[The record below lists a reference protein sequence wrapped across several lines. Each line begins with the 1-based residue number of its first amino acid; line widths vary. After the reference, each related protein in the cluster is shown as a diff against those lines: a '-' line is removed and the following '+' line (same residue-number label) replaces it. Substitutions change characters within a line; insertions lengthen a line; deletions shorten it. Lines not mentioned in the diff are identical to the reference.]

1 MKLIYLGHSVFM
13 IEEGDFKAIID
24 PFLNGN
30 PSSPLKPADITGLTH
45 IFVTHGHGDH
55 IGDSVELAKNN
66 NALVITNAEIS
77 GYLSEKGIKTHAMH
91 IGGRYKFD
99 FGTVKLTPALHGSA
113 IPTENGPRD
122 GGNPCGFV
130 IEVNGKKIYHAG
142 DTGLTMDMILL
153 EVEDVDVA
161 LIPIGGNYTMDI
173 TDALRA
179 VEFVKPKLTIP
190 MHYGTFP
197 VITADPQEF
206 KRRNKLTDTVIL
218 NPGQVYEF

>member
-30 PSSPLKPADITGLTH
+30 PSSPLKPADITELTH

-77 GYLSEKGIKTHAMH
+77 GYLSEKGVKTHAMH

>member
-30 PSSPLKPADITGLTH
+30 PSSPLKPADITELTH

-77 GYLSEKGIKTHAMH
+77 GYLSEKGVKTHAMH

-122 GGNPCGFV
+122 GGNPCGFI

>member
-1 MKLIYLGHSVFM
+1 MKLTYLGHSVFM
-13 IEEGDFKAIID
+13 VEEGGFKAIID
-24 PFLNGN
+24 PFLKGN
-30 PSSPLKPADITGLTH
+30 PSSPLKPEDVKNLTH

-55 IGDSVELAKNN
+55 IGDTVELAKDND
-66 NALVITNAEIS
+66 ALVITNAEIS
-77 GYLSEKGIKTHAMH
+77 GYLSEKGVKTHPMH
-91 IGGRYKFD
+91 IGGRFKFD

-130 IEVNGKKIYHAG
+130 IEANGKKIYHAG
-142 DTGLTMDMILL
+142 DTGLTMDMVLL
-153 EVEDVDVA
+153 EVEDIDVA

-173 TDALRA
+173 TDAIRA

-197 VITADPQEF
+197 VITADPEEF
-206 KRRNKLTDTVIL
+206 KRKNKTTDTVIL
-218 NPGQVYEF
+218 NPGQIFEF

>member
-1 MKLIYLGHSVFM
+1 MKLTYLGHSVFM
-13 IEEGDFKAIID
+13 VEEGSFKAIID

-30 PSSPLKPADITGLTH
+30 PSSPVKPEDIKGLSH

-55 IGDSVELAKNN
+55 IGDTVELAKSND
-66 NALVITNAEIS
+66 ALVITNAEIS
-77 GYLSEKGIKTHAMH
+77 KYLSEQDVKVHAMH
-91 IGGRYKFD
+91 IGGRNKFD
-99 FGTVKLTPALHGSA
+99 FGVVKLTPALHGSA

-153 EVEDVDVA
+153 EIEDIDVA
-161 LIPIGGNYTMDI
+161 LLPIGGNYTMDI

-197 VITADPQEF
+197 VITADPEEF
-206 KRRNKLTDTVIL
+206 KRKNKISDTRIL
-218 NPGQVYEF
+218 NPGEVFEF

>member
-1 MKLIYLGHSVFM
+1 MKLTYLGHSVFM
-13 IEEGDFKAIID
+13 LEEGDFKAIID
-24 PFLNGN
+24 PFLKGN
-30 PSSPLKPADITGLTH
+30 PSSPLKPEDVKNLTH

-55 IGDSVELAKNN
+55 IGDTVELAKDND
-66 NALVITNAEIS
+66 ALVITNAEIS
-77 GYLSEKGIKTHAMH
+77 GYLSEKGVKTHPMH
-91 IGGRYKFD
+91 IGGRFKFD

-142 DTGLTMDMILL
+142 DTGLTMDMVLL
-153 EVEDVDVA
+153 EVEDIDVA

-173 TDALRA
+173 TDAIRA

-197 VITADPQEF
+197 VITADPEEF
-206 KRRNKLTDTVIL
+206 KRKNKTTDTVIL
-218 NPGQVYEF
+218 NPGQIFEF